1 MYSSYRISRGHAHL
15 GRHADAPYIIWLLS
29 SSRHII
35 HAGQHSSSSSS
46 IASAEASGAV
56 AAEPRARGNRKEE
69 EKKLQ
74 QETRTLRASEPS
86 CIPNIVENRLQD
98 AAAGFSLTS
107 RGNCISDAQRIRAR
121 VYLNIHATGA
131 QVLCPQDPARRA
143 GRCAFIVFA
152 PWDYTRS
159 GSTTYTR
166 VGGFP
171 WLTRSR
177 MMEELRRV
185 DFTSDVLLHIMLYTA
200 GDEVVVYAL

>member
-1 MYSSYRISRGHAHL
+1 MYSSYRISRGHAYL

-35 HAGQHSSSSSS
+35 IHAGQHSSSSSSS

-74 QETRTLRASEPS
+74 QETRTLRASELS

-107 RGNCISDAQRIRAR
+107 SGNCISDAQRIRAR

-159 GSTTYTR
+159 GSTTYIPESG
-166 VGGFP
+166 VFLG
-171 WLTRSR
+171 
-177 MMEELRRV
+177 LRDHV
-185 DFTSDVLLHIMLYTA
+185 WWKNC
-200 GDEVVVYAL
+200 DE